1 MRPFI
6 LLNRWKVVLGVGAL
20 LCVTVTEAASPPIRI
35 APGYVYKLRCEGR
48 LILSAIGNES
58 LFRLEA
64 LPREVGCGA
73 LLKAT
78 APSGVTNLILETSTG
93 TVKRLIEI
101 APGRADSAPA
111 LEIWV
116 RAEEDGR

>member
-1 MRPFI
+1 MRNFI
-6 LLNRWKVVLGVGAL
+6 LPNHWASALGSGLLLFAVVAK
-20 LCVTVTEAASPPIRI
+20 AASPPIRI

-101 APGRADSAPA
+101 APGRADPA
-111 LEIWV
+111 ASLEIWV
-116 RAEEDGR
+116 RAEEDTP